1 MVKLLAK
8 YSGLEIGSIVKLT
21 EEKERKL
28 IEKGFAV
35 KYEEMEQEYIDLSQE
50 DEKEEE
56 VKERKMITL
65 SFEDGTTETLEVY
78 TTKELE
84 KLGAEGQKEIISK
97 IGEDPE
103 SEDFSNQ
110 IKRIAFINTTYG
122 HLRKCSRFRDK
133 NG

>member
-103 SEDFSNQ
+103 SEEFSNQ
-110 IKRIAFINTTYG
+110 IKRIAFIMKTY
-122 HLRKCSRFRDK
+122 KENSAE
-133 NG
+133 

>member
-84 KLGAEGQKEIISK
+84 KLGAEGQKEIIAK

-110 IKRIAFINTTYG
+110 IKRIAFIMKTY
-122 HLRKCSRFRDK
+122 KENSTE
-133 NG
+133 

>member
-21 EEKERKL
+21 EEKEQKL
-28 IEKGFAV
+28 IEKSFAV

-84 KLGAEGQKEIISK
+84 KLGAEGQKETISK

-110 IKRIAFINTTYG
+110 IKRIAFIMKTY
-122 HLRKCSRFRDK
+122 KENSVE
-133 NG
+133 

>member
-21 EEKERKL
+21 DEKEQKL
-28 IEKGFAV
+28 IEKSFAV

-84 KLGAEGQKEIISK
+84 KLGAEGQKEIITK

-110 IKRIAFINTTYG
+110 IKRIAFIMKTY
-122 HLRKCSRFRDK
+122 KENSAE
-133 NG
+133 

>member
-8 YSGLEIGSIVKLT
+8 YSGLEIGSIVKLAD
-21 EEKERKL
+21 EKEQKL
-28 IEKGFAV
+28 IEKSFAV

-56 VKERKMITL
+56 VKERKIITL
-65 SFEDGTTETLEVY
+65 SFEDGTTETIEVY

-84 KLGAEGQKEIISK
+84 KLGAEGQKEIIAK

-110 IKRIAFINTTYG
+110 IKRIAFIMKTY
-122 HLRKCSRFRDK
+122 KENSAE
-133 NG
+133 

>member
-8 YSGLEIGSIVKLT
+8 YSGLEIGSIVKLAD
-21 EEKERKL
+21 EKEQKL
-28 IEKGFAV
+28 IEKSFAV

-84 KLGAEGQKEIISK
+84 KLGAEGQKEIITK

-110 IKRIAFINTTYG
+110 IKRIAFIMKTY
-122 HLRKCSRFRDK
+122 KENSTE
-133 NG
+133 

>member
-21 EEKERKL
+21 DEKEQKL

-110 IKRIAFINTTYG
+110 IKRIAFIMKTY
-122 HLRKCSRFRDK
+122 KENSVE
-133 NG
+133 

>member
-8 YSGLEIGSIVKLT
+8 YSGLEIGSIVKLAD
-21 EEKERKL
+21 EKEQKL
-28 IEKGFAV
+28 IEKSFAV

-84 KLGAEGQKEIISK
+84 KLGAEGQKEIIAK

-110 IKRIAFINTTYG
+110 IKRIAFIMKTY
-122 HLRKCSRFRDK
+122 KENSTE
-133 NG
+133 

>member
-21 EEKERKL
+21 EEKEQKL
-28 IEKGFAV
+28 IEKSFAV

-56 VKERKMITL
+56 AKERKMITL
-65 SFEDGTTETLEVY
+65 FFEDGTTETLEVY

-84 KLGAEGQKEIISK
+84 KLGAEGQKEIIAK

-110 IKRIAFINTTYG
+110 IKRIAFIMKTY
-122 HLRKCSRFRDK
+122 KENSTE
-133 NG
+133 

>member
-8 YSGLEIGSIVKLT
+8 YSGLEIGSIVKLAD
-21 EEKERKL
+21 EKEQKL
-28 IEKGFAV
+28 IEKSFAV

-84 KLGAEGQKEIISK
+84 KLGAEGQKEIITK

-110 IKRIAFINTTYG
+110 IKRIAFIMKTY
-122 HLRKCSRFRDK
+122 KENSAE
-133 NG
+133 

>member
-21 EEKERKL
+21 EEKEQKL

-110 IKRIAFINTTYG
+110 IKRIAFIMKTY
-122 HLRKCSRFRDK
+122 KENSTE
-133 NG
+133 

>member
-21 EEKERKL
+21 EEKEQKL

-84 KLGAEGQKEIISK
+84 KLGAEGQKEIIAK

-110 IKRIAFINTTYG
+110 IKRIAFIMKTY
-122 HLRKCSRFRDK
+122 KENSTE
-133 NG
+133 

>member
-110 IKRIAFINTTYG
+110 IKRIAFIMKTY
-122 HLRKCSRFRDK
+122 KENSTE
-133 NG
+133 

>member
-21 EEKERKL
+21 EEKEQKL
-28 IEKGFAV
+28 IEKSFAV

-110 IKRIAFINTTYG
+110 IKRIAFIMKTY
-122 HLRKCSRFRDK
+122 KENSVE
-133 NG
+133 

>member
-21 EEKERKL
+21 EEKEQKL

-84 KLGAEGQKEIISK
+84 KLGAEGQKEIIAK

-110 IKRIAFINTTYG
+110 IKRIAFIMKTY
-122 HLRKCSRFRDK
+122 KENSVE
-133 NG
+133 

>member
-1 MVKLLAK
+1 M
-8 YSGLEIGSIVKLT
+8 KLT

-110 IKRIAFINTTYG
+110 IKRIAFIMKTY
-122 HLRKCSRFRDK
+122 KENSVE
-133 NG
+133 

>member
-8 YSGLEIGSIVKLT
+8 YSGLEIGSIVKLAD
-21 EEKERKL
+21 EKEQKL
-28 IEKGFAV
+28 IEKSFAV

-84 KLGAEGQKEIISK
+84 KLGAEGQKEIIAK

-110 IKRIAFINTTYG
+110 IKRIAFIMKTY
-122 HLRKCSRFRDK
+122 KENSAE
-133 NG
+133 

>member
-21 EEKERKL
+21 EEKEQKL

-84 KLGAEGQKEIISK
+84 KLGAEGQKEIIAK

-110 IKRIAFINTTYG
+110 IKRIAFIMKTY
-122 HLRKCSRFRDK
+122 KENSAE
-133 NG
+133 

>member
-56 VKERKMITL
+56 LKERKMITL

-110 IKRIAFINTTYG
+110 IKRIAFIMKTY
-122 HLRKCSRFRDK
+122 KENSVE
-133 NG
+133 

>member
-8 YSGLEIGSIVKLT
+8 YSGLEIGSIVKLAD
-21 EEKERKL
+21 EKEQKL
-28 IEKGFAV
+28 IEKSFAV

-110 IKRIAFINTTYG
+110 IKRIAFIMKTY
-122 HLRKCSRFRDK
+122 KENSVE
-133 NG
+133 

>member
-8 YSGLEIGSIVKLT
+8 YSGLEIGSIVKLAD
-21 EEKERKL
+21 EKEQKL
-28 IEKGFAV
+28 IEKSFAV

-56 VKERKMITL
+56 VKERKAITL
-65 SFEDGTTETLEVY
+65 SFEDGTTELLEVY

-84 KLGAEGQKEIISK
+84 KLGAEGQKEIIAK

-103 SEDFSNQ
+103 SEEFSNQ
-110 IKRIAFINTTYG
+110 IKRIAFIMKTY
-122 HLRKCSRFRDK
+122 KENSTE
-133 NG
+133 

>member
-8 YSGLEIGSIVKLT
+8 YNGLEIGSIVKLT

-103 SEDFSNQ
+103 SEEFSNQ
-110 IKRIAFINTTYG
+110 IKRIAFIMKTY
-122 HLRKCSRFRDK
+122 KENSAE
-133 NG
+133 

>member
-21 EEKERKL
+21 EEKEQKL
-28 IEKGFAV
+28 IEKSFAV

-84 KLGAEGQKEIISK
+84 KLGAEGQKEIITK

-110 IKRIAFINTTYG
+110 IKRIAFIMKTY
-122 HLRKCSRFRDK
+122 KENSTE
-133 NG
+133 

>member
-84 KLGAEGQKEIISK
+84 KLGAEGQKEIIAK
-97 IGEDPE
+97 IVEDPE

-110 IKRIAFINTTYG
+110 IKRIAFIMKTY
-122 HLRKCSRFRDK
+122 KENSVE
-133 NG
+133 

>member
-84 KLGAEGQKEIISK
+84 KLGAEGQKEIITK

-110 IKRIAFINTTYG
+110 IKRIAFIMKTY
-122 HLRKCSRFRDK
+122 KENSAE
-133 NG
+133 

>member
-8 YSGLEIGSIVKLT
+8 YSGLEIGSIVKLAD
-21 EEKERKL
+21 EKEQKI
-28 IEKGFAV
+28 IEKSFAV

-84 KLGAEGQKEIISK
+84 KLGAEGQKEIITK

-110 IKRIAFINTTYG
+110 IKRIAFIMKTY
-122 HLRKCSRFRDK
+122 KENSAE
-133 NG
+133 

>member
-84 KLGAEGQKEIISK
+84 KLGAEGQKEIIAK

-110 IKRIAFINTTYG
+110 IKRIAFIMKTY
-122 HLRKCSRFRDK
+122 KENSVE
-133 NG
+133 

>member
-84 KLGAEGQKEIISK
+84 KLGAEGQKEIITK

-110 IKRIAFINTTYG
+110 IKRIAFIMKTY
-122 HLRKCSRFRDK
+122 KENSVE
-133 NG
+133 

>member
-8 YSGLEIGSIVKLT
+8 YNGLEIGSIVKLAD
-21 EEKERKL
+21 EKEQKL
-28 IEKGFAV
+28 IEKSFAV

-84 KLGAEGQKEIISK
+84 KLGAEGQKEIITK

-110 IKRIAFINTTYG
+110 IKRIAFIMKTY
-122 HLRKCSRFRDK
+122 KENSAE
-133 NG
+133 

>member
-21 EEKERKL
+21 EEKEQKL
-28 IEKGFAV
+28 IEKSFAV

-84 KLGAEGQKEIISK
+84 KLGAEGQKEIIAK

-110 IKRIAFINTTYG
+110 IKRIAFIMKTY
-122 HLRKCSRFRDK
+122 KENSTE
-133 NG
+133 

>member
-84 KLGAEGQKEIISK
+84 KLWAEGQKEIISK

-110 IKRIAFINTTYG
+110 IKRIAFIMKTY
-122 HLRKCSRFRDK
+122 KENSVE
-133 NG
+133 

>member
-84 KLGAEGQKEIISK
+84 KLGAEGQKEIIAK

-110 IKRIAFINTTYG
+110 IKRIAFIMKTY
-122 HLRKCSRFRDK
+122 KENSAE
-133 NG
+133 

>member
-28 IEKGFAV
+28 IETGFAV

-110 IKRIAFINTTYG
+110 IKRIAFIMKTY
-122 HLRKCSRFRDK
+122 KENSVE
-133 NG
+133 

>member
-65 SFEDGTTETLEVY
+65 SFEDGTTETFEVY

-84 KLGAEGQKEIISK
+84 KLGAEGQKEIITK

-110 IKRIAFINTTYG
+110 IKRIAFIMKTY
-122 HLRKCSRFRDK
+122 KENSAE
-133 NG
+133 

>member
-8 YSGLEIGSIVKLT
+8 YNGLEIGSIVKLT
-21 EEKERKL
+21 DGKEQKL
-28 IEKGFAV
+28 IEKSFAV

-103 SEDFSNQ
+103 SEEFSNQ
-110 IKRIAFINTTYG
+110 IKGIAFIMKTY
-122 HLRKCSRFRDK
+122 KENSVE
-133 NG
+133 

>member
-21 EEKERKL
+21 EEKEQKL

-84 KLGAEGQKEIISK
+84 KLGAEGQKEIITK

-110 IKRIAFINTTYG
+110 IKRIAFIMKTY
-122 HLRKCSRFRDK
+122 KENSTE
-133 NG
+133 

>member
-21 EEKERKL
+21 EEKEQKL
-28 IEKGFAV
+28 IEKSFAV

-84 KLGAEGQKEIISK
+84 KLGAEGQKEIIAK

-110 IKRIAFINTTYG
+110 IKRIAFIMKTY
-122 HLRKCSRFRDK
+122 KENSVE
-133 NG
+133 

>member
-21 EEKERKL
+21 EEKEQKL
-28 IEKGFAV
+28 IEKSFAV

-110 IKRIAFINTTYG
+110 IKRIAFIMKTY
-122 HLRKCSRFRDK
+122 KENSTE
-133 NG
+133 

>member
-1 MVKLLAK
+1 MVKLLAN
-8 YSGLEIGSIVKLT
+8 YSGLEIGSIVKLAD
-21 EEKERKL
+21 EKEQKL
-28 IEKGFAV
+28 IEKSFAV

-84 KLGAEGQKEIISK
+84 KLGAEGQKEIITK

-110 IKRIAFINTTYG
+110 IKRIAFIMKTY
-122 HLRKCSRFRDK
+122 KENSAE
-133 NG
+133 